1 MSKESPVKVSLDLN
15 EELREYAVKRLAQF
29 RTEHRDCA
37 TNVLCDLPQLNR
49 ELCGAVCNHLNAIQY
64 YGMKKKT
71 ADLCVTLLACK
82 LISFVVLG
90 GLLIIYQLTIRR
102 IMNVLNMII
111 ERIGLLILLVHSYSH
126 GLIRL

>member
-29 RTEHRDCA
+29 RT
-37 TNVLCDLPQLNR
+37 
-49 ELCGAVCNHLNAIQY
+49 
-64 YGMKKKT
+64 
-71 ADLCVTLLACK
+71 
-82 LISFVVLG
+82 
-90 GLLIIYQLTIRR
+90 GLLIIYQLTLRR

>member
-49 ELCGAVCNHLNAIQY
+49 ELCGAVCDHLNAIQY

-71 ADLCVTLLACK
+71 ADLCVTFLAGELVPLIVCAIP
-82 LISFVVLG
+82 LINPQFAIRGISFKTSTPPHPSPMPL
-90 GLLIIYQLTIRR
+90 
-102 IMNVLNMII
+102 
-111 ERIGLLILLVHSYSH
+111 SH
-126 GLIRL
+126 A